1 MQKRKT
7 QEGDDKMQV
16 LVHNM
21 LSQFTSRQLNIN
33 SKEKEKR
40 AEKISSGYRIN
51 RSADD
56 AAGLQISEKMRWQ
69 SRGLNRASQN
79 IQDGISLIQVAD
91 GALQET
97 HNILQRINELA
108 IQAANDTNEK
118 IDREAIQGE
127 IAELIEEVNRIA
139 NDTSFNTHIFPL
151 NGGG

>member
-1 MQKRKT
+1 
-7 QEGDDKMQV
+7 MQV